1 MKERLIAFTDVD
13 ENTLVVRLR
22 DERIQLSVVDSRPEL
37 EGGELRGFATALF
50 NTYAAAPLVDQLGDA
65 RGKLVALRGKLA
77 KLAAAPAEGSALV
90 AVLEDAL
97 RSVDAVRRV
106 LSAPV
111 TEARPRKP
119 PPIPDYTP
127 IGRRKRARRF
137 RAGESPGMGWGWRRL
152 PEDAEA

>member
-1 MKERLIAFTDVD
+1 MIAFTDVD

-50 NTYAAAPLVDQLGDA
+50 NTYAAAPLVEQLADA
-65 RGKLVALRGKLA
+65 RGKLAALRGKLA
-77 KLAAAPAEGSALV
+77 KLAPEEEEGAALV
-90 AVLEDAL
+90 AGLEDAL

-127 IGRRKRARRF
+127 IGRRKRTRRF
-137 RAGESPGMGWGWRRL
+137 RASESPGMGWGWRPL
-152 PEDAEA
+152 PDDDASA